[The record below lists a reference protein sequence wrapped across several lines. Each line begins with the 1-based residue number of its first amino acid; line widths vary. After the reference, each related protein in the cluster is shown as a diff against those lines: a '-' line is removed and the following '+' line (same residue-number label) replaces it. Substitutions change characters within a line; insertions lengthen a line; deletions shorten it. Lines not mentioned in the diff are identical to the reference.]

1 MGVPLLPIWL
11 LLTGLLGP
19 IGESTCLITYE
30 DTFKFAKNDASAL
43 LSKRK
48 GATEFFGAP
57 QPLSKLEYAQKIT
70 WKHPGTY
77 ESKGEVSHMRTEA
90 DHAAQIL
97 EYLEEHVFPRLY
109 LLMYRKLGKPFAE
122 GTEEKYL
129 KKMQAL
135 LGYSRKLLSEMD
147 ETIMEPEGLDRIP
160 RSKAAS
166 KASFSKLFEYFHDIC
181 GVLRSGMKLCKDD
194 IDFYSNDTV
203 FKMIFGLSDALAEYL
218 SILQTHPLVNVQDL
232 TESLN
237 EGDHW
242 IVLFHCV
249 LGRSPPEDKATSV
262 FLTYDFKKSLQ
273 QSGRIEDIHSLL
285 DLMKEEN
292 WRKMENLYLLMRIGL
307 KRTHPMFFKTGID
320 ENVLRDTEMW
330 ERVKEV
336 FYDTAVN
343 KVDLSSQ
350 YTFNYLVKSAMTEL
364 ANHITKIPAYTKR
377 SIVDINWQLT
387 QLHLTLNLIYYF
399 IQFLVDHDG
408 RQIIQQLKRESF
420 YPKLQGIDKSFKF
433 LHDVLKI
440 GKNKLGEIETIP
452 KPEHSINEKQA
463 LEEHDTEADFKR
475 NQEMKRTSVS
485 LNPQSETGSWVE
497 SLLDQPIAN
506 KLDRLTFEPSIE
518 YPSAVPETEKT
529 FQLLKEDFAPEFE
542 IALPLI
548 DLIKKVVEKYDLMKH
563 LREGEQKATL
573 RNLFNE
579 PVRLVAKSL

>member
-1 MGVPLLPIWL
+1 
-11 LLTGLLGP
+11 
-19 IGESTCLITYE
+19 
-30 DTFKFAKNDASAL
+30 
-43 LSKRK
+43 
-48 GATEFFGAP
+48 
-57 QPLSKLEYAQKIT
+57 
-70 WKHPGTY
+70 
-77 ESKGEVSHMRTEA
+77 
-90 DHAAQIL
+90 
-97 EYLEEHVFPRLY
+97 
-109 LLMYRKLGKPFAE
+109 
-122 GTEEKYL
+122 
-129 KKMQAL
+129 MQAL

-336 FYDTAVN
+336 FT
-343 KVDLSSQ
+343 
-350 YTFNYLVKSAMTEL
+350 
-364 ANHITKIPAYTKR
+364 
-377 SIVDINWQLT
+377 T
-387 QLHLTLNLIYYF
+387 Q
-399 IQFLVDHDG
+399 
-408 RQIIQQLKRESF
+408 
-420 YPKLQGIDKSFKF
+420 
-433 LHDVLKI
+433 
-440 GKNKLGEIETIP
+440 
-452 KPEHSINEKQA
+452 
-463 LEEHDTEADFKR
+463 
-475 NQEMKRTSVS
+475 
-485 LNPQSETGSWVE
+485 QST
-497 SLLDQPIAN
+497 
-506 KLDRLTFEPSIE
+506 RLTYHLSIL
-518 YPSAVPETEKT
+518 ST
-529 FQLLKEDFAPEFE
+529 
-542 IALPLI
+542 
-548 DLIKKVVEKYDLMKH
+548 
-563 LREGEQKATL
+563 TL
-573 RNLFNE
+573 
-579 PVRLVAKSL
+579 

>member
-48 GATEFFGAP
+48 GMGHEFFGAP

-181 GVLRSGMKLCKDD
+181 G
-194 IDFYSNDTV
+194 
-203 FKMIFGLSDALAEYL
+203 MIFGWSDALAEYL

-292 WRKMENLYLLMRIGL
+292 WRKMENLYLLMRSPGL
-307 KRTHPMFFKTGID
+307 KRTHPMFFKPASMKMF
-320 ENVLRDTEMW
+320 LRDTEMW
-330 ERVKEV
+330 KESKR
-336 FYDTAVN
+336 F
-343 KVDLSSQ
+343 LRHSSQ
-350 YTFNYLVKSAMTEL
+350 
-364 ANHITKIPAYTKR
+364 
-377 SIVDINWQLT
+377 
-387 QLHLTLNLIYYF
+387 
-399 IQFLVDHDG
+399 
-408 RQIIQQLKRESF
+408 
-420 YPKLQGIDKSFKF
+420 QG
-433 LHDVLKI
+433 
-440 GKNKLGEIETIP
+440 
-452 KPEHSINEKQA
+452 
-463 LEEHDTEADFKR
+463 
-475 NQEMKRTSVS
+475 
-485 LNPQSETGSWVE
+485 
-497 SLLDQPIAN
+497 
-506 KLDRLTFEPSIE
+506 
-518 YPSAVPETEKT
+518 
-529 FQLLKEDFAPEFE
+529 
-542 IALPLI
+542 
-548 DLIKKVVEKYDLMKH
+548 
-563 LREGEQKATL
+563 
-573 RNLFNE
+573 
-579 PVRLVAKSL
+579 